1 MHARVQFFAILGS
14 VGLLVLIFELVRQRR
29 LKEKYSLVWLLTAL
43 ALSAVS
49 AIPGLLDGFG
59 KFLGIYYSPSAFFL
73 LAFFFLMLIT
83 LQFSVVISKL
93 SGRNKTLSQEVAL
106 LKLRMD
112 ELEKKGLKASD

>member
-14 VGLLVLIFELVRQRR
+14 VGLLVLIFELVRKRK

-43 ALSAVS
+43 ALLAVS

-73 LAFFFLMLIT
+73 IAFFFLMSSRSSSRWSYRSSPSAT
-83 LQFSVVISKL
+83 RRSV
-93 SGRNKTLSQEVAL
+93 
-106 LKLRMD
+106 RM
-112 ELEKKGLKASD
+112 SRF